1 MFIKYVFFVMYG
13 QLRIKSIFAA
23 VTENSDQEIDNKQHL
38 KEFISSSHCPK
49 KEGLCNGKLQF
60 LCTVCHSAVF

>member
-1 MFIKYVFFVMYG
+1 MFMKYVFFVMYG

-49 KEGLCNGKLQF
+49 K
-60 LCTVCHSAVF
+60 